1 MKKRIVIGDWVFSR
15 NDFDRHY
22 VNARRLCE
30 LYGFNPQE
38 CILAEMN
45 SPEILLWLPSTMP
58 RFTVR
63 YAGEYRGGL
72 K

>member
-1 MKKRIVIGDWVFSR
+1 MKKRIVIGDWVYSR
-15 NDFDRHY
+15 NDYDRHY
-22 VNARRLCE
+22 VNANRLCE

-45 SPEILLWLPSTMP
+45 RPETLLGLHSTMP

-63 YAGEYRGGL
+63 YDGDYR
-72 K
+72 